1 MTDKRRRALVTGG
14 AGAIGS
20 ALCRRLAADGYH
32 VTIHYR
38 SSRDS
43 AETLRREIEADGGA
57 ADTLGFDVTDA
68 AATETALQ
76 QALQGGA
83 YQVLVSNAGVTSDAP
98 FPGMTM
104 ADWQTPIDVSLNGFF
119 HVARPLIMPM
129 MRTRWGRIVAVTSLS
144 GLMGNRGQASYAAA
158 KAGLHGAVKTLALE
172 VATRG
177 VTVNAVAPGV
187 IDTPDVRDAFPPERI
202 KALVPMQRAGRP
214 EEVAEVVGFLCSP
227 GASYVTGQIVSVN
240 GGVL

>member
-1 MTDKRRRALVTGG
+1 MTAAKRALVTGG

-20 ALCRRLAADGYH
+20 AICRHLAAEGCN
-32 VTIHYR
+32 VTIHYH
-38 SSRDS
+38 SSRDP
-43 AETLRREIEADGGA
+43 AEALRREIEADGGT
-57 ADTLGFDVTDA
+57 ADTLAFDVRDPA
-68 AATETALQ
+68 AAQAALDG
-76 QALQGGA
+76 ALRDGP
-83 YQVLVSNAGVTSDAP
+83 YQILVSNAGVTADAP
-98 FPGMTM
+98 FPGMTLD
-104 ADWQTPIDVSLNGFF
+104 DWHTPIDVSLNGFF

-177 VTVNAVAPGV
+177 LTVNAVAPGV
-187 IDTPDVRDAFPPERI
+187 IDTPDVRAAFPSDRI

-214 EEVAEVVGFLCSP
+214 EEVAEVVGFLCSS

>member
-1 MTDKRRRALVTGG
+1 M
-14 AGAIGS
+14 IGS
-20 ALCRRLAADGYH
+20 AICRRLAADGYH
-32 VTIHYR
+32 ITIHYR
-38 SSRDS
+38 SSRDP
-43 AETLRREIEADGGA
+43 AEALQRDIEAEGGS

-68 AATETALQ
+68 AEAESALNRCVE
-76 QALQGGA
+76 AGP

-98 FPGMTM
+98 FPGMSP
-104 ADWQTPIDVSLNGFF
+104 ADWRTPIDVSLNGFF
-119 HVARPLIMPM
+119 NVARPLIMPM

-177 VTVNAVAPGV
+177 LTVNAVAPGV

-214 EEVAEVVGFLCSP
+214 EEVAEVVAFLCSP